1 MKWSIVG
8 LIAVGLVA
16 AASAAMLVAAL
27 RSTPSAQGAQAAAPV
42 DVLVAARPLA
52 AMSLVDSQSVVLRK
66 MLPSAVPLEAM
77 SDPVAVVGKVVRL
90 PMIEGQVFT
99 PASLAAKDSGIS
111 LAATVREG
119 MRAVSLSLSDYEAME
134 GLLYPGGVV
143 DVLFSFRAP
152 PGSRSQSEETI
163 STTLLKA
170 VQVLAIE
177 GRTILS
183 AVEGAAT
190 PAASAVHGGRK
201 QIVTLMVTP
210 KQAEL
215 LQLAQEHGAISLAMR
230 NPLEPLCAVNEEEVR
245 SQLSEF
251 FRRHSSE
258 PAPPPAVAEAPASMP
273 AAEPKA
279 SATPAPKWN
288 VTFIRGGASETQSF
302 PMPEAKP

>member
-1 MKWSIVG
+1 MKWSIVA
-8 LIAVGLVA
+8 LVAVGLVA
-16 AASAAMLVAAL
+16 AGAAAALVAAL
-27 RSTPSAQGAQAAAPV
+27 RAAPAAQAAQSSAII

-52 AMSLVDSQSVVLRK
+52 AMSLIDSQSVVLRK
-66 MLPSAVPLEAM
+66 MPASAALPEAM
-77 SDPVAVVGKVVRL
+77 TDPVAVVGKVIRL
-90 PMIEGQVFT
+90 PMIEGQLFT
-99 PASLAAKDSGIS
+99 PAVLAAKDSGIS
-111 LAATVREG
+111 LAATVRSG

-183 AVEGAAT
+183 TVESAAA
-190 PAASAVHGGRK
+190 PAAGAMHGGRK

-215 LQLAQEHGAISLAMR
+215 LQLAQEHGAISLALR
-230 NPLEPLCAVNEEEVR
+230 NPLEPVVEASEEEVR
-245 SQLSEF
+245 SRLSEF
-251 FRRHSSE
+251 FRRRAVE
-258 PAPPPAVAEAPASMP
+258 PASPASTP
-273 AAEPKA
+273 A
-279 SATPAPKWN
+279 SASAAGAAKPAPTTAAQWN

-302 PMPEAKP
+302 PMPESQP